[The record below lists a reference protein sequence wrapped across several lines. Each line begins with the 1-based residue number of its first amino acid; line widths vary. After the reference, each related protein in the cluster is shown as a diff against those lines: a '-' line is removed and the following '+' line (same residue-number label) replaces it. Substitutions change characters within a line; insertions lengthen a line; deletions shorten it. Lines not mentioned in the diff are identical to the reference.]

1 MLKLLFALPAA
12 LFFAMLPQQPA
23 ATPDQAAPAN
33 PPATTANPPATT
45 ANPSTLT
52 NPVTP
57 TPESQAHA
65 KMVYGMDCAICHG
78 EKGNGKGDLVGDMHL
93 TIKDFNDPT
102 GIKAKSDGE
111 LFTIIQH
118 GDDKAKM
125 PAEGPRAKD
134 QDIWNLVIYI
144 RTLSK

>member
-1 MLKLLFALPAA
+1 VGGESLLGILEVRMLKLLFALPAA
-12 LFFAMLPQQPA
+12 LFFALLPQE
-23 ATPDQAAPAN
+23 
-33 PPATTANPPATT
+33 PATTPAPATP
-45 ANPSTLT
+45 ASPATLT

-57 TPESQAHA
+57 TSESQAHA

-93 TIKDFNDPT
+93 TIKDFNDPS
-102 GIKAKSDGE
+102 GIKAKSDGD
-111 LFTIIQH
+111 LFKIIKN
-118 GDDKAKM
+118 GDDQAKM

-144 RTLSK
+144 RSLSK

>member
-1 MLKLLFALPAA
+1 MLKLFFALPAA
-12 LFFAMLPQQPA
+12 LFFALLPQEPA
-23 ATPDQAAPAN
+23 TTPDQAAPAS
-33 PPATTANPPATT
+33 PAA
-45 ANPSTLT
+45 LT

-65 KMVYGMDCAICHG
+65 KMIYGMDCAICHG

-102 GIKAKSDGE
+102 GIKTKSDGD
-111 LFTIIQH
+111 LFTIIKN
-118 GDDKAKM
+118 GDDKVKM

-144 RTLSK
+144 RSLSK

>member
-1 MLKLLFALPAA
+1 MFKLFFALPVA
-12 LFFAMLPQQPA
+12 LFFALLPQEPA
-23 ATPDQAAPAN
+23 APPAPAAPTSQA
-33 PPATTANPPATT
+33 
-45 ANPSTLT
+45 TLT

-57 TPESQAHA
+57 TSESQAHA

-93 TIKDFNDPT
+93 TIKDFNDPA
-102 GIKAKSDGE
+102 GIKAKSDSDLFKIIKNGDE
-111 LFTIIQH
+111 LV
-118 GDDKAKM
+118 KM

-144 RTLSK
+144 RSLSK

>member
-12 LFFAMLPQQPA
+12 LFFAMMPQEPA
-23 ATPDQAAPAN
+23 ATPDQAPSAN
-33 PPATTANPPATT
+33 PAATAS
-45 ANPSTLT
+45 PSTLK

-57 TPESQAHA
+57 SPESQAHA
-65 KMVYGMDCAICHG
+65 KVVYGMDCAICHG

-93 TIKDFNDPT
+93 TIKDFNDPS

-111 LFTIIQH
+111 VFAIIKN

-144 RTLSK
+144 RSLSK

>member
-1 MLKLLFALPAA
+1 MFKLFFALPAA
-12 LFFAMLPQQPA
+12 LFLAILPQQPP
-23 ATPDQAAPAN
+23 ATPDQTAPASSAT
-33 PPATTANPPATT
+33 PASPV
-45 ANPSTLT
+45 TLT

-102 GIKAKSDGE
+102 GIKAKSDGD
-111 LFTIIQH
+111 LFTIIKN
-118 GDDKAKM
+118 GDDKVKM

-144 RTLSK
+144 RSLSK